1 MDKKKERW
9 KYEDMLYMP
18 HKVSSTRPQMEVSVR
33 AAQFSP
39 FAALTG
45 YEAAIEETKR
55 LTEAFVELD
64 ESRKEELNK
73 KLQVLME
80 QAEEKQTAVITYFKP
95 DKRKEGGEYIEVIG
109 KLKKVNFYEQCLVM
123 EDETIIP
130 LAHIYEI
137 EIPKGR

>member
-1 MDKKKERW
+1 MTKLKEQW

-18 HKVSSTRPQMEVSVR
+18 HRVSSTRPQMDISVR

-45 YEAAIEETKR
+45 YEAAIEETRR
-55 LTEAFVELD
+55 LTEDFVELD
-64 ESRKEELNK
+64 EGRKEELNK

-80 QAEEKQTAVITYFKP
+80 QAEESQKAVITYFKP
-95 DKRKEGGEYIEVIG
+95 DMRKEGGEYVEVIG

-130 LAHIYEI
+130 LSHIYEI
-137 EIPKGR
+137 EILK